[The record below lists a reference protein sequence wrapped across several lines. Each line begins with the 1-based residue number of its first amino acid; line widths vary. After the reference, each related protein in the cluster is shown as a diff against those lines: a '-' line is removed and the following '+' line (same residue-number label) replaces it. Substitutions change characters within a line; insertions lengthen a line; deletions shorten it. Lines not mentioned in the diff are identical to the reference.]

1 MRHLSPEGV
10 VSFSWLAADLN
21 RSGVAGDARLADAE
35 KGKCLVAHYGEALAD
50 VIRDARAFPL
60 ERLI

>member
-1 MRHLSPEGV
+1 V
-10 VSFSWLAADLN
+10 VSFSWLADDLN
-21 RSGVAGDARLADAE
+21 PSGVAGDARQADAE
-35 KGKCLVAHYGEALAD
+35 KGERLVAHYGEALAD